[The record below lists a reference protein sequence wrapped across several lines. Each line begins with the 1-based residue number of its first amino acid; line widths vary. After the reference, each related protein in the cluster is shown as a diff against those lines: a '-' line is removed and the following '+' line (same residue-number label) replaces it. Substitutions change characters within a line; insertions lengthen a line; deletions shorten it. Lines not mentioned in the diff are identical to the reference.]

1 MRFEKLLPANSKR
14 RAVIKNF
21 YENHIAKYSEEERRY
36 FKWIKQNEPNQIM
49 LEKQRKTKFEIMPK
63 ISILVPVYNTPQ
75 NFFEELVKSLQ
86 NQTYPNWELC
96 LADGSPEPIA
106 YMQEYPKKDKRI
118 KYKIIGENKG
128 ISGNTNE
135 ALTLAT
141 GDFIGLLDHDD
152 LLPIFSLYE
161 VVKAINENPE
171 VEFLYSDEDKLEAS
185 DKPRYG
191 VFFKPDFSPYTL
203 NSANYICHFSIFKK
217 ELMDKLGGFRS
228 EYDGSQDFDIVA
240 RASELTNNIVHIP
253 KVLYHWRAH
262 RNSTASN
269 SDSKPYAF
277 EVGKKVIK
285 DHIKRSLGKEVT
297 VEDGLT
303 PGSYEVK
310 YPVAGNPKVSI
321 ILDARKAHKEKI
333 EKILEELKNI
343 TYKNI
348 EMLFIKDEKN
358 ANELEC
364 FENVM
369 KETIIAKEN
378 KFEAFNQAIQKA
390 TGEYIIIIDRRLRKI
405 DKSDSIEQLL
415 GIAQDETVGIVGTKL
430 YNKNNVIEHSGIIL
444 GMNGTGDFLYRGA
457 PKDAGT
463 YMQRLLII
471 HNLTCVYTKYALIK
485 KELFEKVNGFATEY
499 IGELASIDY
508 SLKMQELGKQV
519 IINPIVTFCVDKL
532 SDATQLKEQIEP
544 FKTKWKKYYNQGDRF
559 FSPNLSKKHTGLAI
573 NVDSRGTVPEVT
585 TNG

>member
-1 MRFEKLLPANSKR
+1 MRFERLLPANSKR
-14 RAVIKNF
+14 RAILKKF
-21 YENHIAKYSEEERRY
+21 YETYIAKFSEEERRY
-36 FKWIKQNEPNQIM
+36 FKWIKANEPTPIE
-49 LEKQRKTKFEIMPK
+49 LERQKNADFKIKPK
-63 ISILVPVYNTPQ
+63 ISIVVPVYNTPQ
-75 NFFEELVKSLQ
+75 NFFEELVQSLEK
-86 NQTYPNWELC
+86 QTYSNWELC
-96 LADGSPEPIA
+96 LADGSPEPIT
-106 YMQEYPKKDKRI
+106 YMQEYPKKDARI
-118 KYKIIGENKG
+118 KYRVIGENKG

-152 LLPIFSLYE
+152 LLPAFSLYE

-171 VEFLYSDEDKLEAS
+171 VEFLYSDEDKLEAI
-185 DKPRYG
+185 DQPRYG

-240 RASELTNNIVHIP
+240 RASELTKNIIHIP

-277 EVGKKVIK
+277 EIGKKVIK
-285 DHIKRSLGKEVT
+285 DHVKRSLGKEVT

-303 PGSYEVK
+303 PGSYELKYEVK
-310 YPVAGNPKVSI
+310 GEPKVSI
-321 ILDARKAHKEKI
+321 ILDARKANKEKI
-333 EKILEELKNI
+333 EHVLEELQKI

-348 EMLFIKDEKN
+348 EMIFIKDEKN
-358 ANELEC
+358 AGELAC

-369 KETIIAKEN
+369 KETVVAKDN
-378 KFEAFNQAIQKA
+378 KFEAFNRAIQKA
-390 TGEYIIIIDRRLRKI
+390 TGDYAIIIDRRLRKI
-405 DKSDSIEQLL
+405 DKTDFIEQLL

-430 YNKNNVIEHSGIIL
+430 YNKNNGIEHSGIIL
-444 GMNGTGDFLYRGA
+444 GMNGAGDFLYRGV

-471 HNLTCVYTKYALIK
+471 HNLTCSYTKYAMINK
-485 KELFEKVNGFATEY
+485 KLFEKVGGFATEY

-519 IINPIVTFCVDKL
+519 VINPIVTFCVDKL
-532 SDATQLKEQIEP
+532 SDAAQLKEQIEP
-544 FKTKWKKYYNQGDRF
+544 FKKKWEKYYRQGDRF

-573 NVDSRGTVPEVT
+573 KIDD
-585 TNG
+585 

>member
-1 MRFEKLLPANSKR
+1 MRFERLLPANSKR
-14 RAVIKNF
+14 RAILKKF
-21 YENHIAKYSEEERRY
+21 YETYIAKYSEEERRY
-36 FKWIKQNEPNQIM
+36 FKWIKANEPTPIEI
-49 LEKQRKTKFEIMPK
+49 EKKKNADFKIKPK
-63 ISILVPVYNTPQ
+63 ISIVVPVYNTPQ
-75 NFFEELVKSLQ
+75 NFFEELVQSLEK
-86 NQTYPNWELC
+86 QTYSNWELC
-96 LADGSPEPIA
+96 LADGSPEPIT
-106 YMQEYPKKDKRI
+106 YMQEYPKKNPRI
-118 KYKIIGENKG
+118 KYKVIGENKG

-152 LLPIFSLYE
+152 LLPAFSLYE

-171 VEFLYSDEDKLEAS
+171 VEFLYSDEDKLEAI

-217 ELMDKLGGFRS
+217 ELMEKLGGFRS

-240 RASELTNNIVHIP
+240 RASELTKNIIHIP

-277 EVGKKVIK
+277 EIGKKVIK
-285 DHIKRSLGKEVT
+285 DHVKRSLGKEVI

-303 PGSYEVK
+303 PGSYELK
-310 YPVAGNPKVSI
+310 YEVIGTPKVSI
-321 ILDARKAHKEKI
+321 ILDARKANKEKI
-333 EKILEELKNI
+333 EHVLEELQKI
-343 TYKNI
+343 TYQNI
-348 EMLFIKDEKN
+348 EMIFIKDEKN
-358 ANELEC
+358 AGELVC

-369 KETIIAKEN
+369 KETIVAKEN
-378 KFEAFNQAIQKA
+378 KFKAFNQAIQKA
-390 TGEYIIIIDRRLRKI
+390 TGEYIFIIDRRLRKI
-405 DKSDSIEQLL
+405 DKPDFIEQLL

-430 YNKNNVIEHSGIIL
+430 YNKNNGIEHSGIIL
-444 GMNGTGDFLYRGA
+444 GMNGAGDFLYR
-457 PKDAGT
+457 GT

-471 HNLTCVYTKYALIK
+471 HNLTCVYTKYAMLK
-485 KELFEKVNGFATEY
+485 KDLFEQVGGFATEY

-519 IINPIVTFCVDKL
+519 VINPIVTFCVDKL
-532 SDATQLKEQIEP
+532 SDAVQLKEQIEP
-544 FKTKWKKYYNQGDRF
+544 FKKKWEKYYRRGDRF

-573 NVDSRGTVPEVT
+573 KLDD
-585 TNG
+585 